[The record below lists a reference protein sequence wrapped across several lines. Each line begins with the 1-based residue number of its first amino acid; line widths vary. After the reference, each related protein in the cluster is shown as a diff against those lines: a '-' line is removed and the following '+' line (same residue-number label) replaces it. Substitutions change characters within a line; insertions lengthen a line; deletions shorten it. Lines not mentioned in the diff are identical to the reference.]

1 MSLSRQS
8 ETEFHLGQPGSC
20 NNHLSK
26 YGRGYQS
33 YFWQHKK
40 EAEMLKKGTMKLL
53 HGFFRL
59 RFMLN
64 VAYPQQ
70 KIRSFQQF
78 FYK

>member
-26 YGRGYQS
+26 YGRGCQS

-40 EAEMLKKGTMKLL
+40 RSGNVKKRDNETSS
-53 HGFFRL
+53 RL
-59 RFMLN
+59 FSFK
-64 VAYPQQ
+64 VYVE
-70 KIRSFQQF
+70 RSLSAT
-78 FYK
+78 KN

>member
-1 MSLSRQS
+1 MVEDTSLI
-8 ETEFHLGQPGSC
+8 FG
-20 NNHLSK
+20 NI
-26 YGRGYQS
+26 
-33 YFWQHKK
+33 KK

>member
-1 MSLSRQS
+1 MVEDTSLI
-8 ETEFHLGQPGSC
+8 FG
-20 NNHLSK
+20 NI
-26 YGRGYQS
+26 
-33 YFWQHKK
+33 KK

-70 KIRSFQQF
+70 KLDPSNNSFTSDTCH
-78 FYK
+78 